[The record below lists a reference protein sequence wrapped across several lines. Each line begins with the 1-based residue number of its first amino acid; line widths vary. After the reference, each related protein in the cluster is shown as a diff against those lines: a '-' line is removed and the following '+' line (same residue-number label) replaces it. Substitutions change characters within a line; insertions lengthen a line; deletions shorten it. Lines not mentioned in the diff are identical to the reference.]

1 MQRCGLCRFY
11 SPFFIQEE
19 GSDAKPSISIA
30 GECRRFPGVIEVD
43 ENKWCGEYK
52 SAKAATKAAGFT
64 PPTIREIHD
73 YCAEIDSSVSP
84 VEFFNHYEAVKW
96 MKGRSK
102 MADWKAAIRGWT
114 AREGE

>member
-52 SAKAATKAAGFT
+52 SAKAATKAEGFIH
-64 PPTIREIHD
+64 PSLREIRD
-73 YCAEIDSSVSP
+73 YSTEIDSGVNP
-84 VEFFNHYEAVKW
+84 VEFFNHYEAIGWKVGKNS
-96 MKGRSK
+96 MK
-102 MADWKAAIRGWT
+102 DWKAAFRGWT
-114 AREGE
+114 AREGK

>member
-19 GSDAKPSISIA
+19 GSDAKPSISIE
-30 GECRRFPGVIEVD
+30 GECRRFPSIIMVD

-84 VEFFNHYEAVKW
+84 VEFFNHYEAIGGR
-96 MKGRSK
+96 KGKSK
-102 MADWKAAIRGWT
+102 MKDWKAAISGWT
-114 AREGE
+114 VGEGK

>member
-43 ENKWCGEYK
+43 ENKWCGEFK
-52 SAKAATKAAGFT
+52 SATAAKKAAAFT
-64 PPTIREIHD
+64 PPTIREIRE
-73 YCAEIDSSVSP
+73 YCQEIESSADP
-84 VEFFNHYEAVKW
+84 VQIFNHYTANGWIRGKTK
-96 MKGRSK
+96 MK
-102 MADWKAAIRGWT
+102 DWKAAIRGWT
-114 AREGE
+114 AREGK